1 MKPYSVCWLEGA
13 FMTPQHFQQQERFLT
28 HFTSQYYGLLNPSRF
43 GFATLDIDSVLL
55 SAGKFGITGA
65 AGIFPDHSPFIIDEL
80 LVISIPENTCDAI
93 VYLTLPIHRYGTAE
107 VSESPSTRY
116 QYYAEDII
124 DSINPQSPV
133 ARVEMAR
140 PSLEL
145 MISDDDSA
153 GYTRIQVARIT
164 HIDND
169 GAVHLDN
176 RFIPSALNLRTSR
189 FVLDKLEELSG
200 RISQKTRTIASRLRS
215 GRHFK
220 SEQSLWQDQLWSV
233 ILGQWKARLGVLMT
247 QPFLCPF
254 ILYKELFV
262 MIGSLG
268 GLSEET
274 PPEPLNLHPDALTQI
289 MPEVFN
295 FLLSALDLASRES
308 VIELSLDDSRF
319 ISKRI
324 LSAMLPLQVNH
335 THRCILSVSAPED
348 AAWLMENIPRFVT
361 LAPETQ
367 IDELLR
373 TAMPGLELSPLTM
386 PPVEL
391 SLPDCQTFV
400 VDTLSQAWKQMLQ
413 ENGRLN
419 VHLDRQLGEPEI
431 RLFLIQQT

>member
-1 MKPYSVCWLEGA
+1 
-13 FMTPQHFQQQERFLT
+13 
-28 HFTSQYYGLLNPSRF
+28 
-43 GFATLDIDSVLL
+43 
-55 SAGKFGITGA
+55 
-65 AGIFPDHSPFIIDEL
+65 
-80 LVISIPENTCDAI
+80 
-93 VYLTLPIHRYGTAE
+93 
-107 VSESPSTRY
+107 
-116 QYYAEDII
+116 
-124 DSINPQSPV
+124 
-133 ARVEMAR
+133 
-140 PSLEL
+140 
-145 MISDDDSA
+145 
-153 GYTRIQVARIT
+153 
-164 HIDND
+164 
-169 GAVHLDN
+169 
-176 RFIPSALNLRTSR
+176 
-189 FVLDKLEELSG
+189 
-200 RISQKTRTIASRLRS
+200 
-215 GRHFK
+215 
-220 SEQSLWQDQLWSV
+220 
-233 ILGQWKARLGVLMT
+233 
-247 QPFLCPF
+247 
-254 ILYKELFV
+254 
-262 MIGSLG
+262 
-268 GLSEET
+268 
-274 PPEPLNLHPDALTQI
+274 